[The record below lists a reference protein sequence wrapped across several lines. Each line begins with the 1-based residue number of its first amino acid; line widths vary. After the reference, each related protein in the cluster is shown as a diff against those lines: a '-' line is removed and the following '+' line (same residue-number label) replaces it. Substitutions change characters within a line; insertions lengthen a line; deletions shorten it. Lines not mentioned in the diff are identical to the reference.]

1 MAKTID
7 LVFGVKGASVGGA
20 SGRTIISQLKTLAAK
35 ISDDTSKIP
44 KVKFG
49 VNEKSTRAEIQKQ
62 LTRISKDIKVA
73 PLSVNVNLKT
83 GSSPNGKLSDKSLS
97 QLYGAQEKSLKR
109 IYSLRTKLANKK
121 ISSGESAELK
131 KQLSLEKENYNTIN
145 KQIATFGT
153 LHNKAQRRQQLT
165 SQTLALESK
174 LSQEKARQV
183 RLSEEQSKS
192 SLEQLQTQLQDVNNK
207 IVANAYGSESDRLGL
222 KNADPA
228 DVDAYILKIS
238 KLKSE
243 IEQALKNPVTSK
255 NATYIEDLI
264 NQYEN
269 LINVERKALIQSGK
283 VTQSNNSVQL
293 SYIKLANNIS
303 DYITKHEASLKVKAP
318 QEYQTLLTL
327 QQQLRDNI
335 YKGTPNSAKKIFEE
349 MQISAREAGGE
360 VETLGQKIKR
370 VFGEKL
376 GYGIIASA
384 AMMLRQVVKQV
395 YTNVVELDKAVVDL
409 QIATGKSREKA
420 KELVDTYSDLGRE
433 LGATTK
439 EVANAADTWLRQGYN
454 IEDANELIKQSTML
468 SKLGQMESAE
478 ASTALTSSLKGY
490 QLAASDAASVV
501 DKLTAVDMEAA
512 ASAGDIATAMSECAN
527 SARIAGVDMNT
538 LIGYLTTVKEVTQD
552 SSESVGTFAK
562 TMFARMGNIKA
573 GNLSDPETGEDLS
586 DVESA
591 LSAVDIKL
599 RSANNQFRD
608 FDDVLSEVAADWDNY
623 SNVQQHAIAV
633 AFAGT
638 RQQEKFLV
646 LMENYGDAMEYA
658 GVSTESAGTALN
670 KYTNS
675 YLPSVQ
681 AAQDSFTASFEQFSQ
696 AFLDSDLVAGV
707 IRFGDGFMQ
716 ILTGIVKFLSFG
728 DGLVGQL
735 ALITAGLWALNAAMV
750 AFNTQTGIFASTGE
764 PIEAL
769 TYHAREYSGG
779 DTERVNKIIVLFTR
793 EYLEKPT
800 SLGLI
805 A

>member
-1 MAKTID
+1 MAGESSID
-7 LVFGVKGASVGGA
+7 TG
-20 SGRTIISQLKTLAAK
+20 SGQRIKEQLTK
-35 ISDDTSKIP
+35 IVDALNDSPATKIKFQYEFNVSKVQ
-44 KVKFG
+44 K
-49 VNEKSTRAEIQKQ
+49 EIQKATEGVKKQTGSLNKQ
-62 LTRISKDIKVA
+62 LNNALNKLAGMGGNADKRTYANTGIEAVNIEFEEYIRLVKEAKKVADIKDKTPEQMQEVIEKTNA
-73 PLSVNVNLKT
+73 AVNQQKKLQAVFSNSTAFEKQETVYQKVIARITEYQAKFKETLKNT
-83 GSSPNGKLSDKSLS
+83 PQLAAQLEELRQKLDS
-97 QLYGAQEKSLKR
+97 
-109 IYSLRTKLANKK
+109 
-121 ISSGESAELK
+121 
-131 KQLSLEKENYNTIN
+131 NT
-145 KQIATFGT
+145 FVGT
-153 LHNKAQRRQQLT
+153 ENKANQMFVSLT
-165 SQTLALESK
+165 N
-174 LSQEKARQV
+174 
-183 RLSEEQSKS
+183 
-192 SLEQLQTQLQDVNNK
+192 D
-207 IVANAYGSESDRLGL
+207 I
-222 KNADPA
+222 
-228 DVDAYILKIS
+228 
-238 KLKSE
+238 
-243 IEQALKNPVTSK
+243 
-255 NATYIEDLI
+255 
-264 NQYEN
+264 
-269 LINVERKALIQSGK
+269 RK
-283 VTQSNNSVQL
+283 
-293 SYIKLANNIS
+293 
-303 DYITKHEASLKVKAP
+303 
-318 QEYQTLLTL
+318 
-327 QQQLRDNI
+327 
-335 YKGTPNSAKKIFEE
+335 
-349 MQISAREAGGE
+349 AGGE
-360 VETLGQKIKR
+360 AETLGQKIKR
-370 VFGEKL
+370 IFGEKL
-376 GYGIIASA
+376 GYGIMASA
-384 AMMLRQVVKQV
+384 AMMARRAVREV
-395 YTNVVELDKAVVDL
+395 YSNVVELDKAVVDL
-409 QIATGKSREKA
+409 QIATGKNREET

-454 IEDANELIKQSTML
+454 IEDTNELIKQSTML

-512 ASAGDIATAMSECAN
+512 ASAGDIATAMAECAN

-552 SSESVGTFAK
+552 GSESVGTFAK

-573 GNLSDPETGEDLS
+573 GNLEDPETGENLS

-591 LSAVDIKL
+591 LSSVGIKL

-608 FDDVLSEVAADWDNY
+608 FDDVLSEVANGWDNY

-658 GVSTESAGTALN
+658 GVSTESAGTALD

-681 AAQDSFTASFEQFSQ
+681 AAQDSFTASFEQFSA

-707 IRFGDGFMQ
+707 IGLGDGFMQ
-716 ILTGIVKFLSFG
+716 FLTAVTKFLSFG

-735 ALITAGLWALNAAMV
+735 ALITAGLWALNTAMV
-750 AFNTQTGIFASTGE
+750 AFNKQTGIFASTGE
-764 PIEAL
+764 PIEAS

-779 DTERVNKIIVLFTR
+779 DTERVNKIIVLFIR

>member
-1 MAKTID
+1 MAGESSID
-7 LVFGVKGASVGGA
+7 TG
-20 SGRTIISQLKTLAAK
+20 SGQRIKDQLTDIVNALNKSSATK
-35 ISDDTSKIP
+35 IKFQYEFNVSKVQ
-44 KVKFG
+44 K
-49 VNEKSTRAEIQKQ
+49 EIQKATEGVKKQ
-62 LTRISKDIKVA
+62 V
-73 PLSVNVNLKT
+73 
-83 GSSPNGKLSDKSLS
+83 GSLDK
-97 QLYGAQEKSLKR
+97 QVTNAQN
-109 IYSLRTKLANKK
+109 KLASMGGDYDIRKYAGGNILGKD
-121 ISSGESAELK
+121 G
-131 KQLSLEKENYNTIN
+131 
-145 KQIATFGT
+145 KQIEAVTKSYQTYMKAVEDARIAQDAMKDNMNPQTQQAFVDAV
-153 LHNKAQRRQQLT
+153 NKARNAQQQLNAVFSNSTAFEKQETVYQKIIARITEYQAKFKETLKNTPQLAAQLEELRQQLDSNAFVGT
-165 SQTLALESK
+165 EN
-174 LSQEKARQV
+174 KANQMFV
-183 RLSEEQSKS
+183 
-192 SLEQLQTQLQDVNNK
+192 SLT
-207 IVANAYGSESDRLGL
+207 
-222 KNADPA
+222 
-228 DVDAYILKIS
+228 
-238 KLKSE
+238 
-243 IEQALKNPVTSK
+243 
-255 NATYIEDLI
+255 
-264 NQYEN
+264 NQ
-269 LINVERKALIQSGK
+269 IRA
-283 VTQSNNSVQL
+283 
-293 SYIKLANNIS
+293 
-303 DYITKHEASLKVKAP
+303 
-318 QEYQTLLTL
+318 
-327 QQQLRDNI
+327 
-335 YKGTPNSAKKIFEE
+335 
-349 MQISAREAGGE
+349 AGGE
-360 VETLGQKIKR
+360 AETLGQKIKR

-384 AMMLRQVVKQV
+384 AMMARRAVREV

-409 QIATGKSREKA
+409 QIATGKNREET

-454 IEDANELIKQSTML
+454 IEDTNELIKQSTML

-552 SSESVGTFAK
+552 GSESVGTFAK

-608 FDDVLSEVAADWDNY
+608 FDDVLSEVAADWNNY

-658 GVSTESAGTALN
+658 GVSTESAGTALD

-681 AAQDSFTASFEQFSQ
+681 AAQDSFTASFEQFSST
-696 AFLDSDLVAGV
+696 LLNSDTVAGI
-707 IRFGDGFMQ
+707 IR
-716 ILTGIVKFLSFG
+716 LG
-728 DGLVGQL
+728 DGLMQLLTGMSKIKALLPAIVAGFMSWKNVGKLNSPNMPAYAQLQL
-735 ALITAGLWALNAAMV
+735 AA
-750 AFNTQTGIFASTGE
+750 
-764 PIEAL
+764 
-769 TYHAREYSGG
+769 
-779 DTERVNKIIVLFTR
+779 
-793 EYLEKPT
+793 
-800 SLGLI
+800 
-805 A
+805 

>member
-1 MAKTID
+1 MIARITEYQAKFKDT
-7 LVFGVKGASVGGA
+7 L
-20 SGRTIISQLKTLAAK
+20 TNTPQLAA
-35 ISDDTSKIP
+35 
-44 KVKFG
+44 
-49 VNEKSTRAEIQKQ
+49 Q
-62 LTRISKDIKVA
+62 L
-73 PLSVNVNLKT
+73 
-83 GSSPNGKLSDKSLS
+83 
-97 QLYGAQEKSLKR
+97 E
-109 IYSLRTKLANKK
+109 
-121 ISSGESAELK
+121 EL
-131 KQLSLEKENYNTIN
+131 N
-145 KQIATFGT
+145 
-153 LHNKAQRRQQLT
+153 QQLAGGT
-165 SQTLALESK
+165 FVGT
-174 LSQEKARQV
+174 
-183 RLSEEQSKS
+183 
-192 SLEQLQTQLQDVNNK
+192 
-207 IVANAYGSESDRLGL
+207 ESDAQNRF
-222 KNADPA
+222 
-228 DVDAYILKIS
+228 V
-238 KLKSE
+238 KLTND
-243 IEQALKNPVTSK
+243 I
-255 NATYIEDLI
+255 
-264 NQYEN
+264 
-269 LINVERKALIQSGK
+269 RK
-283 VTQSNNSVQL
+283 
-293 SYIKLANNIS
+293 
-303 DYITKHEASLKVKAP
+303 
-318 QEYQTLLTL
+318 
-327 QQQLRDNI
+327 
-335 YKGTPNSAKKIFEE
+335 
-349 MQISAREAGGE
+349 AGGE
-360 VETLGQKIKR
+360 AETLGQKVKR
-370 VFGEKL
+370 IFGEKL

-384 AMMLRQVVKQV
+384 AMMARRAVREV
-395 YTNVVELDKAVVDL
+395 YNNVVELDEAVVNL
-409 QIATGKSREKA
+409 QIATGKNRAETK
-420 KELVDTYSDLGRE
+420 KLVDTYSDLGRE

-439 EVANAADTWLRQGYN
+439 EVADSADTWLRQGYS
-454 IEDANELIKQSTML
+454 IEDTNELIRQSTML

-490 QLAASDAASVV
+490 QLAAEDAASVV

-512 ASAGDIATAMSECAN
+512 ASAGDIATAMAECAN
-527 SARIAGVDMNT
+527 SARIAGVDMDT

-552 SSESVGTFAK
+552 GSESVGTFAK
-562 TMFARMGNIKA
+562 TMFARMGNIKS

-591 LSAVDIKL
+591 LSAVGIKL

-658 GVSTESAGTALN
+658 GVSTESAGTALD

-681 AAQDSFTASFEQFSQ
+681 AAQDSFTASFEQFST
-696 AFLDSDLVAGV
+696 ALLDSDLVAGV

-716 ILTGIVKFLSFG
+716 LLTGITKFLSFG

-779 DTERVNKIIVLFTR
+779 DTERVNKIIVLFIR

>member
-1 MAKTID
+1 MATTNNKQQIGLLFGMAGEGKID
-7 LVFGVKGASVGGA
+7 GA
-20 SGRTIISQLKTLAAK
+20 SGARIKSQLQSIVNELNRSSTTKIKFQYEFDVKKVEKEINNATKKAAEPKTSKYSKGLVNYYKDLEKQSDSFNKKNISGIDFEIKKREESGKRFSHQIKVQMTEAERLKKAVSNSQNALLGMGGKADERTYANTGIKAVTDAYKKYFRIVKEAQVAKKAIDSNNPQTQQAFIDKVNEAK
-35 ISDDTSKIP
+35 I
-44 KVKFG
+44 
-49 VNEKSTRAEIQKQ
+49 A
-62 LTRISKDIKVA
+62 
-73 PLSVNVNLKT
+73 
-83 GSSPNGKLSDKSLS
+83 
-97 QLYGAQEKSLKR
+97 
-109 IYSLRTKLANKK
+109 
-121 ISSGESAELK
+121 
-131 KQLSLEKENYNTIN
+131 
-145 KQIATFGT
+145 
-153 LHNKAQRRQQLT
+153 
-165 SQTLALESK
+165 
-174 LSQEKARQV
+174 
-183 RLSEEQSKS
+183 
-192 SLEQLQTQLQDVNNK
+192 
-207 IVANAYGSESDRLGL
+207 
-222 KNADPA
+222 
-228 DVDAYILKIS
+228 
-238 KLKSE
+238 
-243 IEQALKNPVTSK
+243 
-255 NATYIEDLI
+255 
-264 NQYEN
+264 
-269 LINVERKALIQSGK
+269 
-283 VTQSNNSVQL
+283 
-293 SYIKLANNIS
+293 
-303 DYITKHEASLKVKAP
+303 
-318 QEYQTLLTL
+318 
-327 QQQLRDNI
+327 QQQLNAVFSNSTAFEKQETVYQKVIARI
-335 YKGTPNSAKKIFEE
+335 TEYQAKYKETLKNTPQLAAQLEELRQKLDSKQFVGTENKANQEFVKLTN
-349 MQISAREAGGE
+349 QIRQAGGE
-360 VETLGQKIKR
+360 AETLGQKIKR
-370 VFGEKL
+370 IFGEKL

-384 AMMLRQVVKQV
+384 AMMARRAVREV
-395 YTNVVELDKAVVDL
+395 YTNVVELDNAVVNL
-409 QIATGKSREKA
+409 QIATGKNREET

-454 IEDANELIKQSTML
+454 IEDTNELIKQSTML

-512 ASAGDIATAMSECAN
+512 ASAGDIATAMAECAN

-552 SSESVGTFAK
+552 GSESVGTFAK

-573 GNLSDPETGEDLS
+573 GNLEDPETGENLS

-591 LSAVDIKL
+591 LSSVGIKL

-608 FDDVLSEVAADWDNY
+608 FDDVLSEVANGWNNY

-658 GVSTESAGTALN
+658 GVSTESAGTALD

-681 AAQDSFTASFEQFSQ
+681 AAQDSFTASFEQFSA
-696 AFLDSDLVAGV
+696 AFLDSDLVAGA
-707 IRFGDGFMQ
+707 IGLGDGFMQ
-716 ILTGIVKFLSFG
+716 LLTGITKFLSFG

>member
-1 MAKTID
+1 MAGEGKID
-7 LVFGVKGASVGGA
+7 GA
-20 SGRTIISQLKTLAAK
+20 SGARIKSQLQSIVNELNRSSTTKIKFQYEFDVKKVEKEINNATKKAAEPKTSKYSKGLVNYYKDLEKQSDSFNKKNISGIDFEIKKREESGRRFSHQIKAQMTEAERLKKAVSNSQNALLGMGGDADKRTYANTGIKAVTDAYKTYLGIVKEAQVAEQAIDSNNPQTQQAFIDKVNEAK
-35 ISDDTSKIP
+35 I
-44 KVKFG
+44 
-49 VNEKSTRAEIQKQ
+49 A
-62 LTRISKDIKVA
+62 
-73 PLSVNVNLKT
+73 
-83 GSSPNGKLSDKSLS
+83 
-97 QLYGAQEKSLKR
+97 
-109 IYSLRTKLANKK
+109 
-121 ISSGESAELK
+121 
-131 KQLSLEKENYNTIN
+131 
-145 KQIATFGT
+145 
-153 LHNKAQRRQQLT
+153 
-165 SQTLALESK
+165 
-174 LSQEKARQV
+174 
-183 RLSEEQSKS
+183 
-192 SLEQLQTQLQDVNNK
+192 
-207 IVANAYGSESDRLGL
+207 
-222 KNADPA
+222 
-228 DVDAYILKIS
+228 
-238 KLKSE
+238 
-243 IEQALKNPVTSK
+243 
-255 NATYIEDLI
+255 
-264 NQYEN
+264 
-269 LINVERKALIQSGK
+269 
-283 VTQSNNSVQL
+283 
-293 SYIKLANNIS
+293 
-303 DYITKHEASLKVKAP
+303 
-318 QEYQTLLTL
+318 
-327 QQQLRDNI
+327 QQQLNAVLKNSTAFEKQETVYQKVIARITEYQVKFKETLKNTPDLAAQLENLRQLLSTPGAFV
-335 YKGTPNSAKKIFEE
+335 GTENKANQEFVKLTN
-349 MQISAREAGGE
+349 QIRQAGGE
-360 VETLGQKIKR
+360 AETLAQKIKR
-370 VFGEKL
+370 IFGEKL

-384 AMMLRQVVKQV
+384 AMMARQAVRQV
-395 YTNVVELDKAVVDL
+395 YTNVVELDKAVVNL
-409 QIATGKSREKA
+409 QIATGKNREET

-454 IEDANELIKQSTML
+454 IEDTNELIKQSTML

-512 ASAGDIATAMSECAN
+512 ASAGDIATAMAECAN

-552 SSESVGTFAK
+552 GSESVGTFAK

-573 GNLSDPETGEDLS
+573 GNLEDPETGENLS

-591 LSAVDIKL
+591 LSSVGIKL

-608 FDDVLSEVAADWDNY
+608 FDDVLSEVANGWNNY

-646 LMENYGDAMEYA
+646 LMENYGNAMEYA
-658 GVSTESAGTALN
+658 GVSTESAGTALD

-681 AAQDSFTASFEQFSQ
+681 AAQDRFTASFEQFSA

-707 IRFGDGFMQ
+707 IGLGDGFMQ
-716 ILTGIVKFLSFG
+716 FLTGVVKFLSFG

-735 ALITAGLWALNAAMV
+735 ALITAGLWALNSAMV

-764 PIEAL
+764 PNEAL

-779 DTERVNKIIVLFTR
+779 DTERVNKIIVLFIR

-800 SLGLI
+800 SLGSI